1 MSSAAKR
8 LKTLSNK
15 ELSGIPPEPT
25 TVKPCIVVDHTQ
37 TLLTIREDLGRVT
50 SRLDAL
56 QASIDHLLGIC
67 LQEEQDDSFAVE
79 EQ

>member
-1 MSSAAKR
+1 MSAAKR

-15 ELSGIPPEPT
+15 ELSGIPPTTEP
-25 TVKPCIVVDHTQ
+25 VKPCIVVDHTQ
-37 TLLTIREDLGRVT
+37 TLSAIREDMGRVT

-67 LQEEQDDSFAVE
+67 LQEEQDESFAVE
-79 EQ
+79 EE